1 MSVAQNFHTGNSV
14 LFEIILKQF
23 RIIHC
28 WWNSVLTDYK
38 VSGHEKLNHDV
49 PDVANVKSKLDDK
62 NLEYKPPTSTKRI
75 ETRKLVWR
83 AESKIENNNL
93 DYKKKALATSMEN
106 GIDKTSKVSV
116 VVAGWS
122 G

>member
-1 MSVAQNFHTGNSV
+1 MS
-14 LFEIILKQF
+14 EIVF
-23 RIIHC
+23 R
-28 WWNSVLTDYK
+28 NNYK
-38 VSGHEKLNHDV
+38 VLDCRFDDCIVSGNEKLNRDL

-75 ETRKLVWR
+75 ETRKLIWR

-106 GIDKTSKVSV
+106 GIDKTPKVT
-116 VVAGWS
+116 
-122 G
+122 